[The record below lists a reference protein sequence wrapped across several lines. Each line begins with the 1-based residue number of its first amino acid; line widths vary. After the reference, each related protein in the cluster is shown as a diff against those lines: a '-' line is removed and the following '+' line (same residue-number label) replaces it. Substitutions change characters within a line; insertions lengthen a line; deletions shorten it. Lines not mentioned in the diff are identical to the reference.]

1 MKSNLTSQAYKNQ
14 EESKGQK
21 GPSYNFLII
30 HDITLPLKL
39 EQMRGQEARVSKSS
53 LFATNQSQL
62 PLTTALPPSSA

>member
-1 MKSNLTSQAYKNQ
+1 MKSNLTSQAYKKK

-39 EQMRGQEARVSKSS
+39 EQMRGQEARVC
-53 LFATNQSQL
+53 
-62 PLTTALPPSSA
+62 PPRIHAEHECETW